1 LAVAIAGLTISFQ
14 VQNLH
19 RDVLA
24 THAVLDQGLTDIDQ
38 ISDQVSPL
46 FQPGHEATAEEQ
58 KQLAAFLTSLDSTSD
73 PGRVLADMS
82 TQLPRETQDVQ
93 QAVGEMLRTLKAPPE
108 SGRQDQLLSTSA
120 ARLEL
125 SLTTLRS
132 GVNRLDTAD
141 LGRLSESHQARVTE
155 IILGAG
161 ALLLI
166 ALTLIYGIRL
176 HRQMRKDEQARFAVE
191 AELAAERRALEERV
205 LERTQVLE
213 AESRVMQRSERL
225 NRGRNRVLEMLA
237 RNEPSLNMLKA
248 LVDTVA
254 EFRSTWLCAI
264 HVLDGGWLK
273 LMASSGIKDKLAHHL
288 RSISVDFTDAPE
300 SAALA
305 AGRLWLVE
313 ELSQEHKPWPELLL
327 ANSLQSVWSAPF
339 FAPGSTPLG
348 TLTVY
353 TLLKQEPSPADIEV
367 MEMACQMAA
376 LVLERRR
383 LQSQLIEHAYHDSL
397 TGLPNRRLGEDRL
410 SNATKRAARASHR
423 AAVLWIDLNKFKQ
436 VNDLYGHSIGDAVLQ
451 LTAKRLAGRL
461 RASDTLARMGGDEF
475 MVILE
480 EISDRHAAE
489 RTAIDLLDVVA
500 GPMQIDDLDI
510 SISASIGV
518 SLYPDDGTT
527 VDTLAQHADRA
538 MYAAKFGSCGV
549 LSFSPDMDREPAERR
564 ELESELSHA
573 LENDGFSIAYQ
584 PQCLPD
590 GTLVGFEALLRF
602 NSPRLGNIPPAQFIP
617 IAEESGLIVPIGEWV
632 LREVCRQSKKW
643 REANHAMVPIAVN
656 ISAIEFDREDFA
668 DTVAR
673 ILEETGQ
680 TPSTLVLELTES
692 IVMHDTSESTRQM
705 NRLKKLG
712 VRIAIDDFGTG
723 YSSLSYLHRL
733 PIDLLKIDRSFIEN
747 LTAPEGTRPI
757 VEAVLSMAHSLGYSV
772 VAEGVETTEQ
782 LSSLKKNSCDI
793 IQGYLFSRPVKPDAA
808 AGFLISGKLH
818 EIIPF
823 SPHSRPEL
831 VLAARE

>member
-1 LAVAIAGLTISFQ
+1 MQLVVAIAGLTMSFH
-14 VQNLH
+14 VQNIH

-24 THAVLDQGLTDIDQ
+24 THSTLDRGLHDIDQ
-38 ISDQVSPL
+38 ISDQVVPL
-46 FQPGHEATAEEQ
+46 FQAGHQATAEEQ
-58 KQLAAFLTSLDSTSD
+58 RQLATFLGSLDSTSD

-82 TQLPRETQDVQ
+82 PQLPAETQDVR
-93 QAVGEMLRTLKAPPE
+93 QAIRQMVRALKVAPGSEYEPL
-108 SGRQDQLLSTSA
+108 LLSAPA
-120 ARLEL
+120 ADLEL
-125 SLTTLRS
+125 ALTTLRS
-132 GVNRLDTAD
+132 GVDRLDAAD
-141 LGRLSESHQARVTE
+141 LSRLSESRQARVSQV
-155 IILGAG
+155 LLSAC

-166 ALTLIYGIRL
+166 LFTLFYGVRL
-176 HRQMRKDEQARFAVE
+176 HWRMRQDDRFRYRIE
-191 AELAAERRALEERV
+191 SELAAERHTLEERV
-205 LERTQVLE
+205 SERTRTIE
-213 AESRVMQRSERL
+213 AESRVMQRTERL

-288 RSISVDFTDAPE
+288 RSISVDFTDAAE

-305 AGRLWLVE
+305 AGRLRLIDD
-313 ELSQEHKPWPELLL
+313 LSQQHKPWHELLR

-339 FAPGSTPLG
+339 LAPSSTPLG
-348 TLTVY
+348 TLTIY

-451 LTAKRLAGRL
+451 HTAKRLAGRL

-480 EISDRHAAE
+480 EIKDRHAAE
-489 RTAIDLLDVVA
+489 RTAIDLLDVLA
-500 GPMQIDDLDI
+500 GPMLIDDFEI
-510 SISASIGV
+510 SISASIGI
-518 SLYPDDGTT
+518 SLYPDDGNT

-538 MYAAKFGSCGV
+538 MYAAKFGGCGV

-564 ELESELSHA
+564 ELESELSLA
-573 LENDGFSIAYQ
+573 LETNGFSIAYQ

-602 NSPRLGNIPPAQFIP
+602 NSPRLGNISPAQFIP
-617 IAEESGLIVPIGEWV
+617 IAEETGLIVPIGQWV
-632 LREVCRQSKKW
+632 LREVCRQSQLW

-668 DTVAR
+668 DSVAR
-673 ILEETGQ
+673 VLTETGQ
-680 TPSTLVLELTES
+680 DPSMLVLELTES

-705 NRLKKLG
+705 NRLKQLG

-747 LTAPEGTRPI
+747 LTEPEGTRPI

-808 AGFLISGKLH
+808 ANFLASGRLH
-818 EIIPF
+818 EIAPSGRDLI
-823 SPHSRPEL
+823 
-831 VLAARE
+831 LAAKK

>member
-1 LAVAIAGLTISFQ
+1 MPIYSSSGQHEPPSRTTSAEFLCVLAILLAVAVAGLTISLHA
-14 VQNLH
+14 QNLH

-24 THAVLDQGLTDIDQ
+24 THAALDRGLT
-38 ISDQVSPL
+38 
-46 FQPGHEATAEEQ
+46 
-58 KQLAAFLTSLDSTSD
+58 TSH
-73 PGRVLADMS
+73 
-82 TQLPRETQDVQ
+82 
-93 QAVGEMLRTLKAPPE
+93 
-108 SGRQDQLLSTSA
+108 
-120 ARLEL
+120 
-125 SLTTLRS
+125 S
-132 GVNRLDTAD
+132 GVDRSDTAD
-141 LGRLSESHQARVTE
+141 LSRLSEPHQTRASDVL
-155 IILGAG
+155 LGID
-161 ALLLI
+161 ALLLVV
-166 ALTLIYGIRL
+166 LTLIYGTRL
-176 HRQMRKDEQARFAVE
+176 HWQMRKHEQARSRVE
-191 AELAAERRALEERV
+191 AELDAERQALEERV
-205 LERTQVLE
+205 LERTRTIQ
-213 AESRVMQRSERL
+213 AESRAMQRSESL
-225 NRGRNRVLEMLA
+225 NRGRNRVIEMLA
-237 RNEPSLNMLKA
+237 RNEPSLNMLKVLA
-248 LVDTVA
+248 DTVA
-254 EFRSTWLCAI
+254 ESRSTWLCAI
-264 HVLDGGWLK
+264 HVLDGGSLK

-288 RSISVDFTDAPE
+288 RSISIDFTDAPE

-305 AGRLWLVE
+305 AGRLWLVGD
-313 ELSQEHKPWPELLL
+313 LSLERKHWPELLR

-339 FAPGSTPLG
+339 LAPGSTPLG

-353 TLLKQEPSPADIEV
+353 TLLKQEPSLADIEV

-436 VNDLYGHSIGDAVLQ
+436 VNDLYGHPIGDVVLQ
-451 LTAKRLAGRL
+451 QTAKRLAGRL
-461 RASDTLARMGGDEF
+461 RACDTLARMGGDEF

-480 EISDRHAAE
+480 EIKDRHTAE

-500 GPMQIDDLDI
+500 APIQIDDLQI

-518 SLYPDDGTT
+518 SLYPDDGNS
-527 VDTLAQHADRA
+527 VDSLAQHADRA
-538 MYAAKFGSCGV
+538 MYAAKFGGCGV

-602 NSPRLGNIPPAQFIP
+602 HSPRLGNIPPAQFIP
-617 IAEESGLIVPIGEWV
+617 IAEETGLIVPIGEWV

-643 REANHAMVPIAVN
+643 RQANHTMVPIAVN

-668 DTVAR
+668 DSVAR
-673 ILEETGQ
+673 ILVETGQ
-680 TPSTLVLELTES
+680 TPSMLVLELTES
-692 IVMHDTSESTRQM
+692 IVMHDTTESARQM
-705 NRLKKLG
+705 NRLKQLG
-712 VRIAIDDFGTG
+712 IRIAIDDFGTG

-733 PIDLLKIDRSFIEN
+733 PIDLLKIDRSFIEK
-747 LTAPEGTRPI
+747 LTEPEGTRPI

-782 LSSLKKNSCDI
+782 LSSLTKNSCDI

-808 AGFLISGKLH
+808 AGFLVSGKLH
-818 EIIPF
+818 EIVPF
-823 SPHSRPEL
+823 APLPN
-831 VLAARE
+831 AN

>member
-1 LAVAIAGLTISFQ
+1 LAVAIAGLTISFHMQ
-14 VQNLH
+14 SVHREVLERHAILDRRLQN
-19 RDVLA
+19 
-24 THAVLDQGLTDIDQ
+24 IDQ
-38 ISDQVSPL
+38 IADQFSPL
-46 FQPGHEATAEEQ
+46 FQAGHQATAEELQ
-58 KQLAAFLTSLDSTSD
+58 QLATFLGSLDATSE
-73 PGRVLADMS
+73 PGRVLPDLAPE
-82 TQLPRETQDVQ
+82 LPTETKSVQ
-93 QAVGEMLRTLKAPPE
+93 QAIGELDRALKAQPGGERGQP
-108 SGRQDQLLSTSA
+108 SLSAPA
-120 ARLEL
+120 AHLEL
-125 SLTTLRS
+125 ALTTLRS
-132 GVNRLDTAD
+132 GVDQLDQANLERLN
-141 LGRLSESHQARVTE
+141 ESGQARFWEVV
-155 IILGAG
+155 LAGG

-166 ALTLIYGIRL
+166 VLTLIYGIQL
-176 HRQMRKDEQARFAVE
+176 HRQIRREELARYGVE
-191 AELAAERRALEERV
+191 AELAAERQALEERV
-205 LERTQVLE
+205 SERTQALE
-213 AESRVMQRSERL
+213 AEARVMRRSERL

-288 RSISVDFTDAPE
+288 RSISIDFTDAPE

-305 AGRLWLVE
+305 AGHLRLIGD
-313 ELSQEHKPWPELLL
+313 LSEQHKPWPELLR

-339 FAPGSTPLG
+339 LAPGSTPLG

-353 TLLKQEPSPADIEV
+353 ALLKQEPSPADIEV

-423 AAVLWIDLNKFKQ
+423 AAVLWIDLNRFKQ
-436 VNDLYGHSIGDAVLQ
+436 VNDLYGHPIGDAVLQ
-451 LTAKRLAGRL
+451 QTAKRLASRL

-480 EISDRHAAE
+480 EIKDRHTAE
-489 RTAIDLLDVVA
+489 QTAIDLLDVVA
-500 GPMQIDDLDI
+500 APMQIDDLEI
-510 SISASIGV
+510 AISASIGV
-518 SLYPDDGTT
+518 SLYPDDGNT
-527 VDTLAQHADRA
+527 VDSLAQHADRA
-538 MYAAKFGSCGV
+538 MYAAKFGGCGV

-564 ELESELSHA
+564 ELESELSLA
-573 LENDGFSIAYQ
+573 LENGGFSVAYQ

-617 IAEESGLIVPIGEWV
+617 IAEETGLIVPIGEWV

-643 REANHAMVPIAVN
+643 RDANHTMVPIAVN

-668 DTVAR
+668 DSVAR
-673 ILEETGQ
+673 ILAETGQ
-680 TPSTLVLELTES
+680 TPAMLVLELTES

-705 NRLKKLG
+705 NRLKQLG

-733 PIDLLKIDRSFIEN
+733 PIDLLKIDRSFIET
-747 LTAPEGTRPI
+747 LTEPEGTRPI
-757 VEAVLSMAHSLGYSV
+757 VEAVLSMAHSLGYCV

-808 AGFLISGKLH
+808 AGFLVSGKLE
-818 EIIPF
+818 EILPF
-823 SPHSRPEL
+823 APPPALEP
-831 VLAARE
+831 VFAAKR